1 MEKGEWGLW
10 EEGGGGTKGWEVT
23 RGVGGGGGAIDWRA
37 HAADSPS
44 VTPTFQRAV
53 SDGRT
58 TGGRLGTSLWL
69 AAMAHREYRMNLLV
83 ALRRTA
89 MMMVDTNSSSP
100 WLHQLQH

>member
-1 MEKGEWGLW
+1 MEKGDWGLW

-23 RGVGGGGGAIDWRA
+23 GEGGRAIDWRA

-69 AAMAHREYRMNLLV
+69 AAMAHREYRMSLLV
-83 ALRRTA
+83 ALRRRA

-100 WLHQLQH
+100 RLHQLQH